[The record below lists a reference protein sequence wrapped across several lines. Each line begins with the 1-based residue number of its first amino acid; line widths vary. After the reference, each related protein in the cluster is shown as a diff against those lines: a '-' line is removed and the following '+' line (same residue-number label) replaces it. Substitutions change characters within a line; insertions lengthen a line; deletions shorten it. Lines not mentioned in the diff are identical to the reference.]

1 MHEDKTPHCHDR
13 RPPGL
18 PALSFQSAH
27 ANACRPMPA
36 HANPCRRCRAPC
48 VLRLMPCVSCPCP
61 MPFVPWHALMPW
73 AMAPCQPHAMP
84 CVPGL
89 MPCRA
94 HRVYFFR
101 MTRPHATPKRR
112 AANGTPRECR
122 SSGRPCAEPAGL
134 HCRDGRSPVPSR
146 GRPCAERQSPV
157 PNPRRSSSLHFFPQ
171 RGSTGNRDKMPLP
184 TFAWGV
190 NAPCLGG
197 QHALW
202 PFTARSIDRA
212 VPRVVG
218 KTAITSKTR

>member
-1 MHEDKTPHCHDR
+1 
-13 RPPGL
+13 
-18 PALSFQSAH
+18 
-27 ANACRPMPA
+27 
-36 HANPCRRCRAPC
+36 
-48 VLRLMPCVSCPCP
+48 
-61 MPFVPWHALMPW
+61 
-73 AMAPCQPHAMP
+73 MP

-171 RGSTGNRDKMPLP
+171 RGSTGNRDKTPLP
-184 TFAWGV
+184 TFARGV
-190 NAPCLGG
+190 HAPCLGG
-197 QHALW
+197 QHAKWALCAD
-202 PFTARSIDRA
+202 PPVLGPLCARHESKFRNHEDRR
-212 VPRVVG
+212 PRRSCASTLLLGAPVCLRGTRAGPRICVG
-218 KTAITSKTR
+218 ADAP

>member
-1 MHEDKTPHCHDR
+1 
-13 RPPGL
+13 
-18 PALSFQSAH
+18 
-27 ANACRPMPA
+27 
-36 HANPCRRCRAPC
+36 
-48 VLRLMPCVSCPCP
+48 
-61 MPFVPWHALMPW
+61 
-73 AMAPCQPHAMP
+73 MP

-171 RGSTGNRDKMPLP
+171 RGSTANRDKMPLP
-184 TFAWGV
+184 TFARV
-190 NAPCLGG
+190 CP
-197 QHALW
+197 
-202 PFTARSIDRA
+202 RA
-212 VPRVVG
+212 VERGTTRQMGPLRGPTCPRAFVREAVSKFRNHEDRRPRRSCASTLLLGAPVCLRGTRAGPRICVG
-218 KTAITSKTR
+218 ADAP